1 MRFKGYITKN
11 YSQGNTFIRKEE
23 RKEGE
28 EEGGKKGMKK
38 FSFLWL
44 RIFGFDLVIFNL

>member
-1 MRFKGYITKN
+1 MRFKAFIIKN
-11 YSQGNTFIRKEE
+11 HSRGNTVIRKEE

-28 EEGGKKGMKK
+28 KEGGKKAGKKGMKK

-44 RIFGFDLVIFNL
+44 RVFWF